1 MKKNNPR
8 IILTVFSILIG
19 ILIATQMKLKVESIA
34 PVTIK
39 SIQDTKA
46 EVNNINNEI
55 LELEAIIKQKE
66 QELEILENISKGDQN
81 IVDILQEDLE
91 LNMANSGRTSLVG
104 PGIRITMYDNMDS
117 EIIGFDI
124 NDDVIH
130 DVDILNILNDLK
142 IAGAEA
148 ISINGERVVSNSEIK
163 CGGPIIRI
171 NGKSV
176 GTPFL
181 IEAIGDPKLLMASV
195 NAPGTYGDVLKN
207 VYFIGFEVKVE
218 DKIVIPGYT
227 GRFSFKYAK
236 PKGEGDI

>member
-8 IILTVFSILIG
+8 IILTVFSILVG
-19 ILIATQMKLKVESIA
+19 VLIATQMKLKVESIA

-39 SIQDTKA
+39 SIQDVKT

-55 LELEAIIKQKE
+55 LELDEIIKQKE

-81 IVDILQEDLE
+81 IVDILHEDLE
-91 LNMANSGRTSLVG
+91 INVANSGRTSLEG

-117 EIIGFDI
+117 EIVGFDI

-148 ISINGERVVSNSEIK
+148 ISINDQRVVSTSEIK

-171 NGKSV
+171 NGRSI
-176 GTPFL
+176 GTPFV
-181 IEAIGDPKLLMASV
+181 IKAIGDPMILMASV
-195 NAPGTYGDVLKN
+195 NAPGTYGDTLRSV
-207 VYFIGFEVKVE
+207 FSIGFEPEVQDKV
-218 DKIVIPGYT
+218 VIPAYKGN
-227 GRFSFKYAK
+227 FSYRYAK
-236 PKGEGDI
+236 PVGEGE